1 MPTPAPHSPTPHP
14 PRFLIPG
21 WGEAVAGLESLPL
34 SDLPL
39 PWNYLILAGQMAQN
53 YQMVLPE
60 HPEWLDETVDWAD
73 DEALG
78 LATLRFLER
87 VNEHCFPVETEI
99 MIEDIGECAHFLA
112 YAPLL
117 PSGFYFWDD
126 WREYAEPIPFL
137 YYLHLR
143 AWAREHNPQEIE
155 GMVYGDVDLPDDL
168 ELTELAEVI
177 NRMVTEGRL
186 TLPTPLEALPHL
198 MRMVTKTSRNF
209 WLDCSEEEL
218 GYGEWIGWDDL
229 AVLELTLDWQKAAP
243 IVEQVNLLLQWV
255 GKETR
260 PRLATIADIL
270 KKAHLYRQSMKDSE
284 TVLK

>member
-1 MPTPAPHSPTPHP
+1 MSTPAPHSPTLHP

-21 WGEAVAGLESLPL
+21 WGETGQAPL
-34 SDLPL
+34 SRPPAYLPL

-60 HPEWLDETVDWAD
+60 HPDWLDETVDWAD

-99 MIEDIGECAHFLA
+99 MVEEFGECAHFLA

-155 GMVYGDVDLPDDL
+155 GMVYAAVDLPDDL
-168 ELTELAEVI
+168 ELGELAEVI
-177 NRMVTEGRL
+177 NRMVTEGCL

-198 MRMVTKTSRNF
+198 IRMVTKTSRNF

-218 GYGEWIGWDDL
+218 GYGEWIGWDDV
-229 AVLELTLDWQKAAP
+229 AVTELTLDWQKAAP
-243 IVEQVNLLLQWV
+243 IVEQVNALLQWV
-255 GKETR
+255 GKEVR

-270 KKAHLYRQSMKDSE
+270 KKAHHYRQNMPRE
-284 TVLK
+284 GTF